1 MEKEIVVK
9 KFDFQYYEELK
20 EFIAKYWRKDHPV
33 ILSDALFRWQYYGYG
48 ILRGYDNFQLLFDQD
63 KLIGF
68 RAVIPLDLQITLNK
82 KTKIESCMASAMWM
96 VSPDY
101 RGMGLGYLIHNN
113 TEKASEASLAIG
125 ANPKTSVPL
134 YLRGGYHEIKRFNRY
149 IMPLSYDY
157 SYLLFERCENKE
169 IEGWIPA
176 YQDVDDVKEN
186 NDVEELEK
194 VWLDFTS
201 DINIVAL
208 HRSAEFWQWRYLDSP
223 IFRYYIF
230 GGKDKGGI
238 IVVRI
243 EHVMGAEKQ
252 NITALRIVEAIPSNK
267 AMWFYGKDESFERLL
282 KSVVAWGQK
291 QGCAVVDFH
300 CTTNRLYP
308 VFRNVGFV
316 EQPLN
321 FQPNILSLSDFFQP
335 IEHKVHHYN
344 GYLRLSDKEANEWF
358 DYQDSYFVRTDT
370 DQDRVNII
378 TV

>member
-1 MEKEIVVK
+1 MGKEIVVK
-9 KFDFQYYEELK
+9 KFDFQYYDELK

-33 ILSDALFRWQYYGYG
+33 IMSDALFRWQYYGFG
-48 ILRGYDNFQLLFDQD
+48 ILRGYDNFQLLFDHD

-68 RAVIPLDLQITLNK
+68 RAVIPLELQINYNK
-82 KTKIESCMASAMWM
+82 QTKIESCMASAMWM

-125 ANPKTSVPL
+125 ANTKTSVPL

-149 IMPLSYDY
+149 IMPLNDDY
-157 SYLLFERCENKE
+157 SYLLFEKCTNKE
-169 IEGWIPA
+169 LEGWIPA
-176 YQDVDDVKEN
+176 FQDVDDVKEN
-186 NDVEELEK
+186 NNVEELEK
-194 VWLDFTS
+194 EWLDFTS

-223 IFRYYIF
+223 IFKYYIM

-238 IVVRI
+238 VVVRI
-243 EHVMGAEKQ
+243 EHVMGAEKE
-252 NITALRIVEAIPSNK
+252 NITALRIVEAIPSNR
-267 AMWFYGKDESFERLL
+267 AMWYYGRDESFERLL
-282 KSVVAWGQK
+282 KSVVAWGQN

-308 VFRNVGFV
+308 AFRNVGFV

-321 FQPNILSLSDFFQP
+321 FQPNVLSLSDFFQP
-335 IEHKVHHYN
+335 IEKKAHHYN
-344 GYLRLSDKEANEWF
+344 GYLRLSDKEANKTFNYE
-358 DYQDSYFVRTDT
+358 DSYFVRTDT